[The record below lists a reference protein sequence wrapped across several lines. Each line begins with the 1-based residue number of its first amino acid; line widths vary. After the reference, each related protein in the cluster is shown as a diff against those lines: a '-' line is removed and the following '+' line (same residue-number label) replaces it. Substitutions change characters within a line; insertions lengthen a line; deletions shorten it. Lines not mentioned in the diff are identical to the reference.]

1 MGLSIWSNCSP
12 SMCLLWICSFQVL
25 KGCRDAG
32 MPACPE
38 PAFCAEKHWVWASIW
53 NDLFQSQDALPQS
66 WESQKKRESWDIL
79 PNTFQ
84 VQGWFGRHCMF
95 LQFKSRIKHN
105 RKHQLYIH
113 QGTRLLSCLLPIPP
127 QKVNVS
133 SRSWLSC
140 VNYVHVAIVIAL
152 NNVTSTQ
159 VTIVT
164 VSLVFGTRLN
174 ANSWLPEDLARYA
187 PSLRLRKLKAAFI
200 VGQTMSNVW
209 LAGLSASL
217 VFSLVSVCHRVSV
230 TLGMVWLHIWM
241 ARSRVYI
248 SVCDRAPKSYTIVR
262 SPRVSANAGSGV
274 EKGQPKA
281 WICFGKLV
289 SHSSLSAPD
298 CDITSVLTVESSGLI
313 QLAVLHAFA
322 FTNPVGWCPAETWCV
337 PGNQKETVTD
347 DWFTA
352 LIPDHHVLMKD
363 CIGCIARGRN
373 LGELDPLLCWSKDCT
388 SPPGPAMK
396 PCRVKSNSIQKCC
409 LHIFE
414 ACPSITGSSCIPS
427 WSIPDMK
434 RSSSIWSLLLGVAP
448 CLTKQLPIPVCA

>member
-1 MGLSIWSNCSP
+1 
-12 SMCLLWICSFQVL
+12 
-25 KGCRDAG
+25 
-32 MPACPE
+32 
-38 PAFCAEKHWVWASIW
+38 
-53 NDLFQSQDALPQS
+53 
-66 WESQKKRESWDIL
+66 
-79 PNTFQ
+79 
-84 VQGWFGRHCMF
+84 
-95 LQFKSRIKHN
+95 
-105 RKHQLYIH
+105 
-113 QGTRLLSCLLPIPP
+113 
-127 QKVNVS
+127 
-133 SRSWLSC
+133 
-140 VNYVHVAIVIAL
+140 
-152 NNVTSTQ
+152 
-159 VTIVT
+159 
-164 VSLVFGTRLN
+164 
-174 ANSWLPEDLARYA
+174 
-187 PSLRLRKLKAAFI
+187 
-200 VGQTMSNVW
+200 MSNVW

-298 CDITSVLTVESSGLI
+298 CDITSVLNVESSGLI

-347 DWFTA
+347 DWFAA

-363 CIGCIARGRN
+363 CIARGRN

-396 PCRVKSNSIQKCC
+396 PCRVKSNSIQKCYVFTS
-409 LHIFE
+409 LKPVLVLQDLPVFLVG
-414 ACPSITGSSCIPS
+414 PSP
-427 WSIPDMK
+427 
-434 RSSSIWSLLLGVAP
+434 IWSDPPAFEVSSWTFLLA
-448 CLTKQLPIPVCA
+448 